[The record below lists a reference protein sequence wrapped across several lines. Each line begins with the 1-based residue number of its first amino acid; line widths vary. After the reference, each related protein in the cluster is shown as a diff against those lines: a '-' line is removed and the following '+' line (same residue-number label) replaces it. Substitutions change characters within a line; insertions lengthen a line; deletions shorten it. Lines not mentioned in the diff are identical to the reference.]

1 MSRKV
6 DISLIRNIGIM
17 AHIDAGKTTTTER
30 ILFYTGNIHRIGSV
44 DEGTAYTDYMEQE
57 KERGITIMSAA
68 VTCYWHNNQ
77 INIIDTP
84 GHVDFTA
91 EVQRSLRV
99 LDGAVGVFCG
109 VGGVEPQSETVW
121 NQANMYNVPRIAY
134 INKMDRMGAD
144 FYRVIE
150 MMKDRLGANPVP
162 VQIPIGAYD
171 TFEGVIDLIKMKALY
186 FNQEADGTVITETE
200 IPDDHKEKAEEMRA
214 NLIEKVSEL
223 DDELMMKFLEGEELT
238 NEEIENAL
246 RKGTLASQIN
256 PVLTGSSLKNVG
268 VQPLIDAIIKYLPS
282 PEEVENKAGFDIND
296 EEKEITR
303 QPKDDDYFSALAFKV
318 ISDPHV
324 KKLVFI
330 RIYSGTL
337 KVGQMVL
344 NPATDKKERIMKIM
358 LMSAKKREEVSE
370 AYVGDIVAI
379 PDMRYTRTG
388 DTICD
393 DKHPL
398 LYEKIDFA
406 EPVIN
411 QSIETKTLADQ
422 DKLIETLKR
431 LVEEDPTL
439 AFKYDEE
446 SGQTLIS
453 GVGELHLEIIADR
466 LNREFRIPVKL
477 GKPQVSY
484 RETITQTVNQDA
496 TFDKPINGKNQYG
509 NVVLKLEPAKRGE
522 GFIVDFRLGQDEIP
536 AMYKQLIETGIKEA
550 LSIGPSGY
558 QMIDVKATV
567 IGAHYDEQTPG
578 DIAFKIAAS
587 MAVKDGIRKA
597 SPILMEPFCEVEVIS
612 PDEYTGDI
620 IADLSSRRGKIEGFE
635 PRGSMQAIKALAP
648 LSEMF
653 GYVTKL
659 RSASQGRAVYTMTFS
674 HYEPAI
680 ANKNVNY

>member
-171 TFEGVIDLIKMKALY
+171 TFAGVIDLIKMKALY

-268 VQPLIDAIIKYLPS
+268 VQPLIDAVIKYLPS
-282 PEEVENKAGFDIND
+282 PEEVEYKAGFDIND

-370 AYVGDIVAI
+370 AYAGDIVAI

-422 DKLIETLKR
+422 DKLVETLKR

-567 IGAHYDEQTPG
+567 IGANYDEQTPG